1 MTTLTDLTT
10 RIQILD
16 RAVVASAEMPNS
28 SFREALCELIRSIPQ
43 DWESE
48 ARALCLDEDC
58 PFGAS
63 VIEHLQR
70 DIDAHADDLNYT
82 LIFYPLMRLAVAIRT
97 AELRFSPQ

>member
-1 MTTLTDLTT
+1 MTTLTDLTS
-10 RIQILD
+10 RIQVLD
-16 RAVVASAEMPNS
+16 KAVAASVEMPS
-28 SFREALCELIRSIPQ
+28 ESFRESLCELIRSIPT

-70 DIDAHADDLNYT
+70 DIDAHCDDLDYT
-82 LIFYPLMRLAVAIRT
+82 LFFYPLMMLAFAIRT
-97 AELRFSPQ
+97 AELRYTVQ